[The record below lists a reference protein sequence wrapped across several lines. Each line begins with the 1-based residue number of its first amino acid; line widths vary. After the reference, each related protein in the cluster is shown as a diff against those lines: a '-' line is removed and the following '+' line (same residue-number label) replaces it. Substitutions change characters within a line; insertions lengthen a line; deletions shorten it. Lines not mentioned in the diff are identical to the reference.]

1 MKLAI
6 TSPRPGVA
14 IVAIPTENL
23 DASNVKEF
31 REAIMPV
38 VQEYDTVLVDMTATK
53 FVDSSGLGALLG
65 LWAFGSRGC
74 PAGRRESPRP
84 AVRPGQ
90 RSAAQRRPPERHR
103 HVLRHSSTSPAPVLS
118 IMFQNRLHRR
128 SETGTSSPR

>member
-6 TSPRPGVA
+6 TSPSPGVA

-53 FVDSSGLGALLG
+53 FVDSSGLGALLACLRTVNNKNGSIRLFG
-65 LWAFGSRGC
+65 LCRTVRALFELVRMH
-74 PAGRRESPRP
+74 RIFEIYESE
-84 AVRPGQ
+84 
-90 RSAAQRRPPERHR
+90 SAALENLPQ
-103 HVLRHSSTSPAPVLS
+103 
-118 IMFQNRLHRR
+118 
-128 SETGTSSPR
+128 G